1 MAILACILQPYTQK
15 TKHIK
20 TMKQITAIFLV
31 VLLATSCV
39 TKSKEVAPPPIP
51 RVEVARAIGERVS
64 IPMRFQTL
72 LYSNYDA
79 TIQPRVSGYL
89 LTKEFSK
96 GMPVEKGQVLFTLD
110 TAPVKLSVAS
120 NRAALASAKSSLAE
134 AENNY
139 RRAVPLARLEAISQS
154 ALDQYR
160 AAYESAKAQ
169 VEVAQSTLDESLL
182 QLSYTTI
189 TSPISGIIDDEGAT
203 IGDWVGVGTSYSVLA
218 TVSNIDEMG
227 VHIQIP
233 FARYF
238 EVRKGG
244 DDRTPSYDNSTL
256 LENIRLYLS
265 DGSLYPYSGTYA
277 YTKREAGDQTGT
289 IIIVAS
295 FPNPEGVLKVGQSA
309 VVVANIGSPEGV
321 VLVPQQA
328 VVQTLNRASVW
339 VLGKD
344 NTVTSR
350 FVTLG
355 EKFGP
360 HWIVEKGLSAGEMV
374 VTSGLQNLH
383 NGEKV
388 IAEVAQK

>member
-1 MAILACILQPYTQK
+1 
-15 TKHIK
+15 
-20 TMKQITAIFLV
+20 MKQTTIILLSFL
-31 VLLATSCV
+31 LLTPSCAPKGK
-39 TKSKEVAPPPIP
+39 KSSPPPTP
-51 RVEVARAIGERVS
+51 RVEVAQAIGERVS

-79 TIQPRVSGYL
+79 TIQPRTSGYL

-96 GMPVEKGQVLFTLD
+96 GLPVEKGQVLFTLD
-110 TAPVKLSVAS
+110 ATPIKLSVAS

-154 ALDQYR
+154 ALDQYQ
-160 AAYESAKAQ
+160 AAYEAAKAQ

-182 QLSYTTI
+182 ELSYTTI
-189 TSPISGIIDDEGAT
+189 TSPISGIIDDMGAT
-203 IGDWVGVGTSYSVLA
+203 VGDWVGVGTSYSVLA
-218 TVSNIDEMG
+218 TVSNIDEIG

-238 EVRKGG
+238 EARKGG
-244 DDRTPSYDNSTL
+244 DDTTPSYDNSSL

-265 DGSLYPYSGTYA
+265 DGSLYPYTGTYA

-295 FPNPEGVLKVGQSA
+295 FPNPRGVLKVGQSA
-309 VVVANIGSPEGV
+309 VVVADIGSPEGV

-328 VVQTLNRASVW
+328 IVQTLNKASVW
-339 VLGKD
+339 VVGRD
-344 NTVTSR
+344 STVSSR
-350 FVTLG
+350 AVVLG
-355 EKFGP
+355 EKFGQ
-360 HWIVEKGLSAGEMV
+360 HWIVDSGLLAGEVV
-374 VTSGLQNLH
+374 VTSGMQNLRS
-383 NGEKV
+383 GEKV
-388 IAEVAQK
+388 IATMAQK

>member
-1 MAILACILQPYTQK
+1 
-15 TKHIK
+15 
-20 TMKQITAIFLV
+20 MKQTSAIFLIL
-31 VLLATSCV
+31 LLATSCAP
-39 TKSKEVAPPPIP
+39 KSKKVAPPPTP
-51 RVEVARAIGERVS
+51 RVEVTRAIGERVS
-64 IPMRFQTL
+64 IPMRFPTL

-110 TAPVKLSVAS
+110 AAPIKLSVAS

-139 RRAVPLARLEAISQS
+139 QRAVPLARLEAISQS
-154 ALDQYR
+154 SLDHYR

-169 VEVAQSTLDESLL
+169 VEVAQSALDESLL
-182 QLSYTTI
+182 QLNYTTI
-189 TSPISGIIDDEGAT
+189 TSPISGIIDDVGAT

-218 TVSNIDEMG
+218 TVSNIDEIG

-238 EVRKGG
+238 EARKGG
-244 DDRTPSYDNSTL
+244 DDTTPSYDNSTL

-265 DGSLYPYSGTYA
+265 DGSLYPYTGTYS

-295 FPNPEGVLKVGQSA
+295 FPNPQGVLKVGQSA
-309 VVVANIGSPEGV
+309 VVVADIGSPEGV

-328 VVQTLNRASVW
+328 IIQTLDKSSVW

-344 NTVTSR
+344 NMVTSKAVR
-350 FVTLG
+350 LG
-355 EKFGP
+355 EKFGG
-360 HWIVEKGLSAGEMV
+360 HWIVEEGLSAGEMV
-374 VTSGLQNLH
+374 VINGLQNLR

-388 IAEVAQK
+388 IAEVVQK

>member
-1 MAILACILQPYTQK
+1 
-15 TKHIK
+15 
-20 TMKQITAIFLV
+20 MKQITAIFLV

-51 RVEVARAIGERVS
+51 RVEVAMAIGERVS

-96 GMPVEKGQVLFTLD
+96 GMPVEQGQVLFTLD
-110 TAPVKLSVAS
+110 TAPIKLSVAS

-169 VEVAQSTLDESLL
+169 VEVAQSALDESLL

-339 VLGKD
+339 VLDKE
-344 NTVTSR
+344 NKVTSR

>member
-1 MAILACILQPYTQK
+1 MAILACILQPYAQK

-31 VLLATSCV
+31 VLLAASCV